1 MQGLTFGLKN
11 KKIPVRTL
19 FFSTLVFCLMSA
31 VGNAVP
37 ASSGTPTT
45 LRLSQRLL
53 AEAINNT
60 LPIEINATSQRLQ
73 GSLTILAIDDL
84 QLSDNQ
90 LHCILHLKGNQLQFA
105 TEVAE
110 HEIRLKISTMD
121 INLDSS
127 ATLRFAPEEQIL
139 FIRPV
144 ITKKP
149 SAPPH
154 KGPDIGQA
162 LTILIN
168 SKEFPI
174 TRENL
179 APLLAKA
186 AGKKVTPT
194 ARIDNITIEQGE
206 LLLFFAP
213 ENASN

>member
-1 MQGLTFGLKN
+1 MQGLISGLKN
-11 KKIPVRTL
+11 KKFPMRTL
-19 FFSTLVFCLMSA
+19 FFSTLVFCLMAA
-31 VGNAVP
+31 VGNTAPEAPETP
-37 ASSGTPTT
+37 AT
-45 LRLSQRLL
+45 LHLSQRLL
-53 AEAINNT
+53 AEAISNT

-84 QLSDNQ
+84 QLRDNQ
-90 LHCILHLKGNQLQFA
+90 LHGILHLKGNQLQFA

-110 HEIRLKISTMD
+110 YEIRLKISTMD

-127 ATLRFAPEEQIL
+127 ATLRFAPEEQTL
-139 FIRPV
+139 FIRPI
-144 ITKKP
+144 ITKKTSP
-149 SAPPH
+149 TPH

-174 TRENL
+174 TKENL
-179 APLLAKA
+179 VPLLAKA

-194 ARIDNITIEQGE
+194 ARIDNIAIKQGE

-213 ENASN
+213 ESTGN